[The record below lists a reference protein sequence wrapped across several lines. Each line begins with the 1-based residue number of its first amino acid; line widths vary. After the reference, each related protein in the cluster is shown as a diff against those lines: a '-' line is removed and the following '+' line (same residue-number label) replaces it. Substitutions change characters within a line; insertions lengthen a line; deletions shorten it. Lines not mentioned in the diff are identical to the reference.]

1 MKKSA
6 VAKLVMLGVALGALV
21 WTPILSQARETKC
34 KHVKEMRQKLAQ
46 ELKLSPEKTKEFMAI
61 GEKYDKIRRDALEK
75 INKSLE
81 QLKPLLNAEK
91 PDEGKVKEL
100 VKANNSAQAEFLS
113 TYQSRRNEVMALLT
127 PVQQGKYLV
136 AAWTWYQEMKGK
148 YSHHHYQKGKQG
160 AREERQ

>member
-6 VAKLVMLGVALGALV
+6 ILKLLMLGVALGALV
-21 WTPILSQARETKC
+21 WTPIHSQAREIKC

-75 INKSLE
+75 INTSLE
-81 QLKPLLNAEK
+81 KLKPLMVAEK

-100 VKANNSAQAEFLS
+100 VTAIKSAQAEFMS
-113 TYQSRRNEVMALLT
+113 TYQSRQNEVLALLT

-136 AAWTWYQEMKGK
+136 ATWTWYQEMKAQYG
-148 YSHHHYQKGKQG
+148 HHHHKKGKHG
-160 AREERQ
+160 AKGERE

>member
-6 VAKLVMLGVALGALV
+6 ISKLVMLGVALSALI
-21 WTPILSQARETKC
+21 WTPIHSQAREIKC
-34 KHVKEMRQKLAQ
+34 KHVKEMREKLAQ
-46 ELKLSPEKTKEFMAI
+46 DLKLSPEKTKEFMAI

-81 QLKPLLNAEK
+81 KLKPLVDAEK
-91 PDEGKVKEL
+91 TDEAQVKKL
-100 VKANNSAQAEFLS
+100 VTAINSAQAEFMS

-136 AAWTWYQEMKGK
+136 ATWTRYQEMKGK
-148 YSHHHYQKGKQG
+148 YGHHQQKKGKPG
-160 AREERQ
+160 AKEKQE